1 MTGCQADYG
10 DDRHC
15 GNCQSL
21 ASDIPVR
28 EVIIHRQECERPERV
43 YHQLS
48 AQGAAA
54 IKFIPHLQPSDARLW
69 GDFLCAVLA
78 IWIKEDA
85 NRIVVPLFEA
95 TLRAWRGETV
105 RYENNPPGPACA
117 GCAWLRLCGGG
128 CPQLRLEDGSNALCE
143 GYRQFYSWSAPY
155 MRVLR
160 DLLNQHR
167 SPVELMHLLR

>member
-15 GNCQSL
+15 GNCKSL
-21 ASDIPVR
+21 ASDLPVQ
-28 EVIIHRQECERPERV
+28 EVIIDRQACQRPERV

-48 AQGAAA
+48 AQGAVA

-69 GDFLCAVLA
+69 GISSARCLRFGLKKMLTASSCRCLRPRCAPGA
-78 IWIKEDA
+78 ASRCSMPTIRRGQPA
-85 NRIVVPLFEA
+85 
-95 TLRAWRGETV
+95 RAAR
-105 RYENNPPGPACA
+105 
-117 GCAWLRLCGGG
+117 LRLCGGG

>member
-1 MTGCQADYG
+1 M
-10 DDRHC
+10 
-15 GNCQSL
+15 
-21 ASDIPVR
+21 
-28 EVIIHRQECERPERV
+28 
-43 YHQLS
+43 
-48 AQGAAA
+48 
-54 IKFIPHLQPSDARLW
+54 
-69 GDFLCAVLA
+69 
-78 IWIKEDA
+78 
-85 NRIVVPLFEA
+85 PLFEA

>member
-1 MTGCQADYG
+1 M
-10 DDRHC
+10 
-15 GNCQSL
+15 
-21 ASDIPVR
+21 
-28 EVIIHRQECERPERV
+28 
-43 YHQLS
+43 
-48 AQGAAA
+48 
-54 IKFIPHLQPSDARLW
+54 
-69 GDFLCAVLA
+69 GDFLCAVFA

-117 GCAWLRLCGGG
+117 GCARLRLCGGG